1 MSQLSSFDLPS
12 EEEKKG
18 DEVIKLD
25 EGIIQSMF
33 FGLKTEFL
41 NLD

>member
-1 MSQLSSFDLPS
+1 MSSLSSFDLPN

-25 EGIIQSMF
+25 QGIIQSMF
-33 FGLKTEFL
+33 FGLKTEYL
-41 NLD
+41 KLD